1 MKKKLQRLAAGFL
14 AACMLSGLLVA
25 VPASAADTTA
35 DDYLVQLR
43 EDATL
48 SLAQQQELTPI
59 HPDTGVYLAP
69 DQETIR
75 ELRQAGLVEYAEA
88 DKKAVLLEDTTDTLA
103 DRQWY
108 LDGIGADT
116 AWNAG
121 LDGRGVRVGIID
133 SGLNPA
139 HEDLENAHIETGY
152 NLLNGSTDT
161 ADTVGHGTFVAG
173 VLAAE
178 RNNGK
183 GIAGLV
189 DHVTIVPLKCFSGD
203 MRTNVSYV
211 ISAIYK
217 AVDQYDCDVINM
229 SLGSNSSSRALT
241 EAITYALSKN
251 VLIVSAVG
259 NDGTSAYLYPAADS
273 RVVGVGAVNSN
284 YVRSSF
290 SQQNDSVTVVAPGE
304 QVISLSSKNPGGYLY
319 GSGTSFA
326 TPFVTAMAVMAKSW
340 SNAITQEQFMSLLTN
355 TATDLGTPGYDQQYG
370 YGLINISKFVSDL
383 QSSISHTRGY
393 QDISGHW
400 AESSIEYALDN
411 GLMQGIS
418 DTSFAP
424 DMTVTRAMLVTV
436 LYRAYLKN
444 GGIAI
449 TDTSSSFAD
458 VDPTSW
464 YGDAVAW
471 AAQNNIVQGIQA
483 DQFSPMENI
492 TREQLVT
499 VLFRCAKALGA
510 AGETDPTVLEPF
522 TDRDTLSP
530 YAQESMCWAIA
541 NGLVS
546 GMTADTLAPRGTATR
561 AQAATILQ
569 RYLSR

>member
-1 MKKKLQRLAAGFL
+1 MKKTLQRLAAGFL
-14 AACMLSGLLVA
+14 AACMLSGLFAIIPACA
-25 VPASAADTTA
+25 VDSAA
-35 DDYLVQLR
+35 DDYLVQLQ
-43 EDATL
+43 EDAVL
-48 SLAQQQELTPI
+48 SPTQQQELTPI

-69 DQETIR
+69 DQKTIG
-75 ELRQAGLVEYAEA
+75 ELRKAGLVKYAEE
-88 DKKAVLLEDTTDTLA
+88 DKEAILLENTSDTLA

-108 LDGIGADT
+108 LDGIGADA
-116 AWNAG
+116 AWDAG

-133 SGLNPA
+133 SGLNSS

-161 ADTVGHGTFVAG
+161 TDTVGHGTFVAG
-173 VLAAE
+173 VMAAK

-189 DHVTIVPLKCFSGD
+189 DQVTIVPLKCFSGD

-241 EAITYALSKN
+241 AAITYAISKN

-259 NDGTSAYLYPAADS
+259 NDGTAAYLYPAADS

-355 TATDLGTPGYDQQYG
+355 TATDLGAPGYDQQYG
-370 YGLINISKFVSDL
+370 YGLINISKFVSNL
-383 QSSISHTRGY
+383 QSSIPHTRGY
-393 QDISGHW
+393 LDISGHW
-400 AESSIEYALDN
+400 AESSIEYVIDN

-444 GGIAI
+444 GGTAI
-449 TDTSSSFAD
+449 SDFSSNFTD

-464 YGDAVAW
+464 YGEAVAW
-471 AAQNNIVQGIQA
+471 AAQNNIVQGIQET
-483 DQFSPMENI
+483 QFAPMENI
-492 TREQLVT
+492 TREQMVT

-510 AGETDPTVLEPF
+510 VGDTNLTVLEPF
-522 TDRDTLSP
+522 TDRDTLSL
-530 YAQESMCWAIA
+530 YAQESMCWAIT
-541 NGLVS
+541 NGLIS
-546 GMTADTLAPRGTATR
+546 GMTEDTLVPRGTATR

-569 RYLSR
+569 RYFNR